1 MECHVPALRFKPS
14 GTWFCSPCIAERAAR
29 KERGYSRKL
38 STENESD
45 LGFEDEN
52 DQSDDGECEEDCEE
66 DNLQNDNFTAEGS
79 LRRPEQKE
87 DTSSK
92 IFLHLQPR
100 VEEIVEVYP
109 NMTTNPE
116 KWTVCDVE
124 TFIKFIGFPE
134 QSVIFREQEIDGT
147 SLLLLKRS
155 DVLTGM
161 DLKIGPALKIYGHL
175 QRLQLTHSQ
184 QQTAPQTSTGQVK
197 DEVKEESQD
206 DRVQNQIN
214 GLACDEV
221 IGEEEEEPSSPAS
234 GNLQI
239 SL

>member
-1 MECHVPALRFKPS
+1 MECHVPPLRFKPS

-29 KERGYSRKL
+29 KQQGYAGRKL
-38 STENESD
+38 STGNESD

-52 DQSDDGECEEDCEE
+52 DYQSDDGEWHGGMDYED
-66 DNLQNDNFTAEGS
+66 DSNFAAELT
-79 LRRPEQKE
+79 LRRPEEKE

-134 QSVIFREQEIDGT
+134 QSIIFREQEIDGT

-184 QQTAPQTSTGQVK
+184 QQTAPRTSTG
-197 DEVKEESQD
+197 EVKEESQD
-206 DRVQNQIN
+206 VCVEQIN
-214 GLACDEV
+214 GIACDEV
-221 IGEEEEEPSSPAS
+221 IGEEEEEETSPAS